1 MANDIAT
8 KADLYYP
15 GAGNASSDFIG
26 FSFNGITHTDM
37 GISRVSE
44 GSRYSEQMLP
54 NFQDKSAQ
62 MPGSDYTLYWESF
75 YSTKTWTL
83 QIAFDDM
90 LDRQMRLLRQ
100 TLNTKNLSNL
110 TFDERPGIHWLAK
123 VQSVPQL
130 KYICFDT
137 DEYRVW
143 DNSKPF
149 ILGYSYYVWSSSANN
164 NQGGYVLT
172 QNTSPQ
178 QGTTY
183 YEHIT
188 RIYKGEGTITFI
200 SYYPFGMSD
209 LQTKT
214 NIASSVITNNGDIP
228 MDWYVVLSTAQ
239 AKQLEQLKV
248 ETTAASGGAT
258 LSAKIITF
266 NQSGLNSNVV
276 DDYVVI
282 SSKTN
287 LIEGAD
293 SYNAITGAYNAT
305 GRVYNQYISSG
316 DFFQIPVSETGKTLT
331 FYITGPD
338 AATRNLHYRYLYL

>member
-149 ILGYSYYVWSSSANN
+149 ILGYPYYVWSSSANN

-172 QNTSPQ
+172 QDTSPQ
-178 QGTTY
+178 EGTTY

-188 RIYKGEGTITFI
+188 RIYKGEGTVTFI
-200 SYYPFGMSD
+200 SYYPFGMSELYNSD
-209 LQTKT
+209 TL
-214 NIASSVITNNGDIP
+214 NSSTTINNLGDIP
-228 MDWYVVLSTAQ
+228 MDWYVFLPQSACANITTIQDQFNNDNGLGKILNFANHIVLEAGDNYV
-239 AKQLEQLKV
+239 KV
-248 ETTAASGGAT
+248 
-258 LSAKIITF
+258 
-266 NQSGLNSNVV
+266 
-276 DDYVVI
+276 D
-282 SSKTN
+282 SKTN
-287 LIEGAD
+287 LIEGYY
-293 SYNAITGAYNAT
+293 YNNNTYTAT
-305 GRVYNQYISSG
+305 GTIYNDQITSG
-316 DFFQIPVSETGKTLT
+316 DFFKIPVGTSTFFANGGKV
-331 FYITGPD
+331 Y
-338 AATRNLHYRYLYL
+338 YRYLYL